1 VTIPSEK
8 LAGRPQI
15 HPAALAE
22 AQAAVDW
29 YAARS
34 KRAAEAFLNELDH
47 TMQQLSEHPEQ
58 SSPFD
63 FGTRRAVLRKFPFLV
78 IFRETATSVEV
89 IAVAH
94 GRRRPGYW
102 RATVSDDRRRARL
115 RGKVVR

>member
-1 VTIPSEK
+1 MMRTGASGLDWSSDHSDRETRR
-8 LAGRPQI
+8 RPQI

-47 TMQQLSEHPEQ
+47 AMQQLSEHPEQ
-58 SSPFD
+58 FPRFD
-63 FGTRRAVLRKFPFLV
+63 FGTRRAVLRTFPFLV

-102 RATVSDDRRRARL
+102 RDRI
-115 RGKVVR
+115 G